1 MNIEEYRRK
10 IKLQA
15 ENGERPQRPM
25 CLPDV
30 TVLNANGNPIS
41 RWEHTK
47 QLRAYRQ
54 NLGTNRSR

>member
-30 TVLNANGNPIS
+30 TVLNANGN
-41 RWEHTK
+41 HVGNT
-47 QLRAYRQ
+47 L
-54 NLGTNRSR
+54 NN

>member
-15 ENGERPQRPM
+15 ENNERPQRPM

-47 QLRAYRQ
+47 QLREYRKTLQ
-54 NLGTNRSR
+54 GGRR